1 MVILN
6 KTKINKVKTYLE
18 KVVPHE
24 GLKEYDNKS
33 GLLNP
38 IMFSYMKNPH
48 RFVFKQKFEYCEDI
62 VTFTA
67 DLSDINL
74 SIRND
79 AKKSASCHSDDSLAF
94 YKALSYHLTEQLSE
108 TLAKYYKDT
117 DLYKECRCLVLPKEM
132 SFAKDQLTIIVF
144 FDSTIHDDFLN
155 VISKEFEKTSKRL
168 SESKELI

>member
-1 MVILN
+1 MTTLN
-6 KTKINKVKTYLE
+6 KTKVNKVRKYLE
-18 KVVPHE
+18 KVMAHE
-24 GLKEYDNKS
+24 DVREYNNKS

-38 IMFSYMKNPH
+38 IIFSYMKNPH

-67 DLSDINL
+67 DFTDINL

-79 AKKSASCHSDDSLAF
+79 AKKSASCHEDDPLAF

-117 DLYKECRCLVLPKEM
+117 DLYRECRCLVLPKEM
-132 SFAKDQLTIIVF
+132 AFAKDQLTIIVF
-144 FDSTIHDDFLN
+144 FDSKIHDDFLQE
-155 VISKEFEKTSKRL
+155 IEKEFAKTRKRL
-168 SESKELI
+168 AESGEQI